1 MRAVDTHVHVP
12 RKDGLDEY
20 TIEDGLRRFFKI
32 TDKPFSIDEM
42 AKLYKQW
49 DIIGVVFSVD
59 TKTNMGDLPD
69 TNDYVANIVSVYPDQ
84 FVGFATIDP
93 WAGNAAV
100 DELERSVTELGLLGL
115 KLHPI
120 HQGFP
125 PSDEQFYGIYE
136 KCSKLGIPIIFHT
149 GFAAAGA
156 GVPGGAGLKLKYSAP
171 IPHIDDIAADFP
183 ELNIIMAHPAWP
195 WIDEQIAVA
204 LHKSNVYIDLS
215 GWSPKYIP
223 SQLIREA
230 NSRLQDK
237 VMFGSDFP
245 YLKPDRW
252 LAEFNKLELK
262 SEVYQKII
270 YANARKVI
278 KGLPV

>member
-1 MRAVDTHVHVP
+1 
-12 RKDGLDEY
+12 
-20 TIEDGLRRFFKI
+20 
-32 TDKPFSIDEM
+32 
-42 AKLYKQW
+42 
-49 DIIGVVFSVD
+49 
-59 TKTNMGDLPD
+59 
-69 TNDYVANIVSVYPDQ
+69 
-84 FVGFATIDP
+84 
-93 WAGNAAV
+93 
-100 DELERSVTELGLLGL
+100 
-115 KLHPI
+115 
-120 HQGFP
+120 
-125 PSDEQFYGIYE
+125 
-136 KCSKLGIPIIFHT
+136 
-149 GFAAAGA
+149 
-156 GVPGGAGLKLKYSAP
+156 
-171 IPHIDDIAADFP
+171 
-183 ELNIIMAHPAWP
+183 MAHPAWP

>member
-1 MRAVDTHVHVP
+1 MCIRD
-12 RKDGLDEY
+12 R
-20 TIEDGLRRFFKI
+20 
-32 TDKPFSIDEM
+32 
-42 AKLYKQW
+42 

-69 TNDYVANIVSVYPDQ
+69 TNDYVATIISTYPNQ

-93 WAGNAAV
+93 WAGNEAV
-100 DELERSVTELGLLGL
+100 DELERAVTELGLCGL

-125 PSDEQFYGIYE
+125 PSDERFYGIYE
-136 KCSKLGIPIIFHT
+136 KCSELDVPIIFHT

-156 GVPGGAGLKLKYSAP
+156 GEPGGSGLKLKYSAP

-223 SQLIREA
+223 SQLIREV

-237 VMFGSDFP
+237 VMFGSDYP

-252 LAEFNKLELK
+252 LNEFDQLQLK
-262 SEVYQKII
+262 PEVYKKVI
-270 YANARKVI
+270 YDNARKVI
-278 KGLPV
+278 KGLPD